1 MKHIFLALIL
11 ILSFNCFSQVTTSLD
26 GSKSSDPDGGTIV
39 GYKWTQ
45 VAGPVQAV
53 FSSTTVVKPTVT
65 FNTAGVYKFSLVV
78 VDNEGLASNN
88 TNNVVTI
95 TVQAANQR
103 PIADPGPDQT
113 IKLPTVA
120 ILNRNNGKV
129 FSNVAAVSIM

>member
-1 MKHIFLALIL
+1 MKRLLFALLIL
-11 ILSFNCFSQVTTSLD
+11 ISATCFSQVTTTLD
-26 GSKSSDPDGGTIV
+26 GSKSSDADGTIV

-78 VDNEGLASNN
+78 VDNEGVPSNN
-88 TNNVVTI
+88 TNNIVTI
-95 TVQAANQR
+95 TVNAANQR
-103 PIADPGPDQT
+103 PVADPGPDQI
-113 IKLPTVA
+113 IKLPGVA

-129 FSNVAAVSIM
+129 FSNIAAVSVM